1 MTQLY
6 LIRHGRT
13 AWNNADRLQG
23 WADEPLD
30 DVGLAQA
37 AALAEYLRDTAFSA
51 IYSSPLLRASQTAAA
66 IGQAQGLPV
75 TLDARLRERNVGDWT
90 GLTLEQARAQAP
102 ERFEGVDWRQA
113 GAPGGDSQAALTE
126 RVAAALEDILTAHPE
141 SVVAVVSHGGALS
154 AGLAYLL
161 GLPPTGAVSF
171 SFHNTAFARLTVR
184 PGGAGARLVRL
195 VSLGDGPRAIIS
207 DEGRMVN

>member
-30 DVGLAQA
+30 AVGQAQA
-37 AALAEYLRDTAFSA
+37 AALAAELRGTAFTA
-51 IYSSPLLRASQTAAA
+51 VYSSPLLRASQTAAPLA
-66 IGQAQGLPV
+66 QAHGLPV
-75 TLDARLRERNVGDWT
+75 ILDDRLRERNVGDWT

-102 ERFEGVDWRQA
+102 DRFERVDWRQA
-113 GAPGGDSQAALTE
+113 GAPGGDSQAALTK

-141 SVVAVVSHGGALS
+141 SLVAVVSHGGALS
-154 AGLAYLL
+154 AVLAHLL
-161 GLPPTGAVSF
+161 GIPPTGLVSF
-171 SFHNTAFARLTVR
+171 SFHNTAYARLAVR
-184 PGGAGARLVRL
+184 PDSAGERLVRL
-195 VSLGDGPRAIIS
+195 ISLSEGPL

>member
-30 DVGLAQA
+30 AVGQAQA
-37 AALAEYLRDTAFSA
+37 AALAEYLRGTAFSA

-66 IGQAQGLPV
+66 VAGVHRLRV
-75 TLDARLRERNVGDWT
+75 NLDPRLRERNVGEWT
-90 GLTLEQARAQAP
+90 GLTIEQARAQAP
-102 ERFEGVDWRQA
+102 EQFDAADWRQA

-126 RVAAALEDILTAHPE
+126 RMAAAFEDILAVHPE
-141 SVVAVVSHGGALS
+141 SLVAVVSHGGALS
-154 AGLAYLL
+154 AVLAHLL
-161 GLPPTGAVSF
+161 GIPPARAVSF
-171 SFHNTAFARLTVR
+171 SFHNTAVARLSVR
-184 PGGAGARLVRL
+184 PAGAGGRVVRL
-195 VSLGDGPRAIIS
+195 LSLGDDRRLEHES
-207 DEGRMVN
+207 RKNV

>member
-30 DVGLAQA
+30 AVGQAQA
-37 AALAEYLRDTAFSA
+37 AALAEYLRGTTFSA

-66 IGQAQGLPV
+66 LAKVHALRV
-75 TLDARLRERNVGDWT
+75 NLDLRLRERNVGEWT
-90 GLTLEQARAQAP
+90 GLTIEQARAQAP
-102 ERFEGVDWRQA
+102 DAFDGADWRQA

-126 RVAAALEDILTAHPE
+126 RAAAAVEDILAAHPE
-141 SVVAVVSHGGALS
+141 SLVAVVSHGGALS
-154 AGLAYLL
+154 AVLAYLL
-161 GLPPTGAVSF
+161 GIPSHRAVSF
-171 SFHNTAFARLTVR
+171 SFHNTAFARVSVR
-184 PGGAGARLVRL
+184 PGGAGGRTVRL
-195 VSLGDGPRAIIS
+195 IALGEGPAVK
-207 DEGRMVN
+207 DEGRMTN

>member
-30 DVGLAQA
+30 AVGQAQA
-37 AALAEYLRDTAFSA
+37 AALAEHLRGTTFSA

-66 IGQAQGLPV
+66 VARVHGLRV
-75 TLDARLRERNVGDWT
+75 NLDPRLRERNVGEWT
-90 GLTLEQARAQAP
+90 GLTIEQARAQAP
-102 ERFEGVDWRQA
+102 EAFDAEDWRQA

-126 RVAAALEDILTAHPE
+126 RVAAAFEDILAAHPE
-141 SVVAVVSHGGALS
+141 SLVAVVSHGGALS
-154 AGLAYLL
+154 AVLAHLL
-161 GLPPTGAVSF
+161 GIPPAHSVSF
-171 SFHNTAFARLTVR
+171 SFHNTAVARLSVR
-184 PGGAGARLVRL
+184 PDGAAGRAVRL
-195 VSLGDGPRAIIS
+195 ISLGDDRHLARTKA
-207 DEGRMVN
+207 D

>member
-30 DVGLAQA
+30 AVGQAQA
-37 AALAEYLRDTAFSA
+37 AALAEHLRSTTFSA

-66 IGQAQGLPV
+66 VARVHGLRV
-75 TLDARLRERNVGDWT
+75 NLDSRLRERNVGEWT
-90 GLTLEQARAQAP
+90 GLTIEQARAQAP
-102 ERFEGVDWRQA
+102 EVFDAADWRQA

-126 RVAAALEDILTAHPE
+126 RVAAAFEDILAAHPE
-141 SVVAVVSHGGALS
+141 SLVAVISHGGALS
-154 AGLAYLL
+154 AVLAHLL
-161 GLPPTGAVSF
+161 GIPAARAVSF
-171 SFHNTAFARLTVR
+171 SFHNTAVAGLSVR
-184 PGGAGARLVRL
+184 PDGAGGRAVRL
-195 VSLGDGPRAIIS
+195 ISLGDERHL
-207 DEGRMVN
+207 ER